1 MPTIDNQGVRAESG
15 AEGLEV
21 MRLRVLILGGTTEGR
36 LLSERLARDSRFEVL
51 LSFAGRTTS
60 LQRPDVPHRIGGFGG
75 AEGLRAFLNDERFEA
90 LVDATHPFAAQ
101 MSANAVIAAE
111 RARVPLVR
119 FEREAWRALPGD
131 RWTGVANMAEAAA
144 AIGAEPRRVF
154 LSVGR
159 TEVDAFA
166 AAPQHAYLIR
176 AVDSFVPSLREAR
189 VLAVRGPF
197 TLAGEL
203 ELLLRER
210 IEVVVSKN
218 SGTEATVAKIHAA
231 RELRV
236 PVIMVE
242 RPVLPAAR
250 LAHALE
256 DVEAWLGALHDRAS
270 GSVGSAV
277 QRLDE

>member
-1 MPTIDNQGVRAESG
+1 
-15 AEGLEV
+15 

-36 LLSERLARDSRFEVL
+36 VLGERLARDSRFDVL
-51 LSFAGRTTS
+51 LSFAGRTAS
-60 LQRPDVPHRIGGFGG
+60 LRRPDVPHRIGGFGG
-75 AEGLRAFLNDERFEA
+75 AEGLRAFLNTERFEA

-119 FEREAWRALPGD
+119 FEREAWRAVTGD
-131 RWTGVANMAEAAA
+131 RWIPVVNMVDAAH

-159 TEVDAFA
+159 SEVAAFA

-176 AVDSFVPSLREAR
+176 AVDSFEPPLREAR
-189 VLAVRGPF
+189 VLAARGPF

-203 ELLLRER
+203 ELLMRER
-210 IEVVVSKN
+210 IDVIVSKD
-218 SGTEATVAKIHAA
+218 SGTEATIAKIHAA
-231 RELRV
+231 RELRL

-242 RPVLPAAR
+242 RPALPAAP

-256 DVEAWLGALHDRAS
+256 DVVGWLGALHDRTFS
-270 GSVGSAV
+270 SVGV
-277 QRLDE
+277 QRREE